1 MKLNGNMKDKQG
13 DSVTYFLKA
22 EETYATKNT
31 GKTEV
36 PREVKIKDNQ
46 IREMIMWARFQR
58 NQLEM
63 RFY

>member
-1 MKLNGNMKDKQG
+1 MTPLPI
-13 DSVTYFLKA
+13 FLKA
-22 EETYATKNT
+22 ETYAIKNT
-31 GKTEV
+31 GKTV

-46 IREMIMWARFQR
+46 RREMIMWARFQR

>member
-1 MKLNGNMKDKQG
+1 MGGDELEAVNSHHCLRKIGMKLNGNMKDKQG

-36 PREVKIKDNQ
+36 PREVKIKDN
-46 IREMIMWARFQR
+46 
-58 NQLEM
+58 
-63 RFY
+63 